1 MTRIISYR
9 IVSVDISASFL
20 EHCHEIM
27 VPTPYL
33 DQSSNNRQVVIV
45 VQATATSAAQQYS
58 ASQKRD
64 AQPQVRA
71 RSRRS
76 NIGRRSIIGRP
87 ERLPNRGLLPLIA
100 VP

>member
-45 VQATATSAAQQYS
+45 VQATATL
-58 ASQKRD
+58 R
-64 AQPQVRA
+64 P
-71 RSRRS
+71 
-76 NIGRRSIIGRP
+76 RSIIQPVKNETRNHKC
-87 ERLPNRGLLPLIA
+87 ERA
-100 VP
+100 VVGQISVVGQLSVALSDCQTADFCR